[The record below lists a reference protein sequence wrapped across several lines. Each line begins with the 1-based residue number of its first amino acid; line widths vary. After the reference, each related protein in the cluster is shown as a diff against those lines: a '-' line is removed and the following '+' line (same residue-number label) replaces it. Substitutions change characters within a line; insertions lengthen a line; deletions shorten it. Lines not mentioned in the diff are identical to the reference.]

1 MNLSD
6 LESLLG
12 LAFNDKSLLQR
23 ALTHR
28 SYLNEN
34 PDLPWL
40 DNERLEFLGDAVL
53 GFVAADYLYHRFPEM
68 HEGDLTLMRSAI
80 VRGQTLARYAMDLR
94 LPEFVMLSRGEAAS
108 GGTMRTTLLAT
119 LFEAL
124 IGAVFLD
131 QGEEMARK
139 FVLRFIVPE
148 VERLS
153 NDRLNRDSKSLLQ
166 ELSQGRL
173 KLTPHYQ
180 TVEARGPDHAKE
192 FTVEVRIGDRVIG
205 RGTGQSKQAA
215 EQDAARDGIIHL
227 EEEFSRAG
235 HLSG

>member
-68 HEGDLTLMRSAI
+68 QEGDLTLMRSML
-80 VRGQTLARYAMDLR
+80 VRGQTLARYAIDFH
-94 LPEFVMLSRGEAAS
+94 LPEFVMLSRGETAN
-108 GGTMRTTLLAT
+108 GGTTRAALLAT
-119 LFEAL
+119 TFEAL
-124 IGAVFLD
+124 IGAVYLD
-131 QGEEMARK
+131 RGEEVARE
-139 FVLRFIVPE
+139 FVLRFITPE
-148 VERLS
+148 VERIS
-153 NDRLNRDSKSLLQ
+153 KDHLNRDPKSLLQ
-166 ELSQGRL
+166 EMSQGRF
-173 KLTPHYQ
+173 KLTPNYH

-205 RGTGQSKQAA
+205 RGIGQSKQAA
-215 EQDAARDGIIHL
+215 EQDAARDGIVHL

-235 HLSG
+235 RPPD